1 MFPHTPLPPICDFHA
16 YQRCLAPEAARCF
29 LALSSH
35 LLCALAFLAIGCTW
49 PPLVMAKDTF
59 NLKLMELARFYLS
72 HFTCTCTSKPFCY
85 LGSLTITG
93 PLTVKQTSG
102 PTPVLSEH
110 PSCPSFE
117 EARYY
122 AFATTQQTG
131 LDHYMVPAAVCTHA
145 NSAGYS

>member
-72 HFTCTCTSKPFCY
+72 HFT
-85 LGSLTITG
+85 ITG